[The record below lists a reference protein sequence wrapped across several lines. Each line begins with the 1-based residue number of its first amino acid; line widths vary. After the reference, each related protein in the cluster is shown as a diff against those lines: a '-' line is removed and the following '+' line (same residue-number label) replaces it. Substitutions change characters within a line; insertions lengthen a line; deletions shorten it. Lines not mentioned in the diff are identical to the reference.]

1 MKKLLFIVLSA
12 TVLFSCNKGSNNGY
26 TVSGTIDSVEDGE
39 QVFIQLSNEIG
50 EVTAIDSTSVKNGK
64 FEFIGKT
71 NELAFAYIQI
81 GTLPWKIPF
90 VLENEKITVTAY
102 KDSLQASKTGGSYNN
117 EELAKFNSTF
127 ERLQKKI
134 GKFHQDNSETMH
146 NARQSN
152 DTAAL
157 NKFTKDYKA
166 LEDNLKNF
174 LENYPSENPK
184 SYISLILLS
193 QMINNPSADF
203 EKIKTNVTNLD
214 SELKATKIGQKLE
227 ERINEISATSIGQIA
242 PDFSAP
248 NPEGKMVSLK
258 ESMGKVTLIDFWASW
273 CGPCRV
279 ANPYLVYLHNEFH
292 DKGLNIIGVSLD
304 KEDQKEKWLGAIE
317 TDKLTWTQVSNLKF
331 WQDPIAKQYSVQS
344 IPATF
349 LLDAEGKIVAKN
361 LSGLELKAKI
371 AELLGE

>member
-1 MKKLLFIVLSA
+1 MKKLLFVALSA
-12 TVLFSCNKGSNNGY
+12 TLLFSCNKRLTDGY
-26 TVSGTIDSVEDGE
+26 TVSGSIDSIEDGE

-50 EVTAIDSTSVKNGK
+50 EVIAIDTTLVQNGK
-64 FEFIGKT
+64 FEFTGKA
-71 NELAFAYIQI
+71 NEIEFAYIQI
-81 GTLPWKIPF
+81 GSLPWKIPF
-90 VLENEKITVTAY
+90 VLENEKITITAY

-127 ERLQKKI
+127 EGLQKKL
-134 GKFHQDNSETMH
+134 GQFQQNNSRAMEQ
-146 NARQSN
+146 ARQAN
-152 DTAAL
+152 DTVAI
-157 NKFTKDYKA
+157 NKFTKDYKN
-166 LEDNLKNF
+166 LEDNLRNF

-193 QMINNPSADF
+193 QMINNPSTDF
-203 EKIKTNVTNLD
+203 EKTKANVNILAP
-214 SELKATKIGQKLE
+214 ELKSTKIGKKLE
-227 ERINEISATSIGQIA
+227 ERIQEISATSIGQIA

-279 ANPYLVYLHNEFH
+279 ANPYLVHLHNEFH
-292 DKGLNIIGVSLD
+292 EKGLNIIGVSLD
-304 KEDQKEKWLGAIE
+304 KEDAHNKWTDAIA